1 MSSAE
6 DIIKYVIPKYDG
18 VTVIECKEVP
28 LKSIVRKKND
38 GRASD
43 FDHDKVMQIEHA
55 IANGQW
61 APMGHEPPMVTDN
74 GDGTYTLKT
83 GNHRYMGH
91 KGAGQ
96 TKMWVAVVVF
106 ESKRVEAKVRN
117 LENAQETQI
126 FVKNYRSAEDII
138 KSAAEILSLDEDERE
153 EETTEKDIKNVLKE
167 LLADKHSEYEYIF
180 TELKMN
186 HGIRNSVTALTDD
199 DVDEYIN
206 NNRNNNSVAVT
217 QLFRTKEGAK
227 ADERAFF
234 NVLRE
239 KVEHGS
245 DAPVTVY
252 GYFTRMTAED
262 VIYGRT
268 TRKDAFENNKEKFL
282 KMMETVTASN
292 FTNPDFEFL
301 PQLDGVEVNVD

>member
-1 MSSAE
+1 MSY
-6 DIIKYVIPKYDG
+6 IVPNYDG
-18 VTVIECKEVP
+18 VDVVECKYVP
-28 LKSIVRKKND
+28 LKDIKRKKND

-43 FDHDKVMQIEHA
+43 FDHDKVMQIERA
-55 IANGQW
+55 IENDQW
-61 APMGHEPPMVTDN
+61 MPMGHEPPMVIDN

-91 KGAGQ
+91 KGAGL
-96 TKMWVAVVVF
+96 TEMWVAVVLF
-106 ESKRVEAKVRN
+106 ESKRVEVKVRN

-126 FVKNYRSAEDII
+126 FVKNYRSADDII
-138 KSAAEILSLDEDERE
+138 KSAADMLFLDEDERE
-153 EETTEKDIKNVLKE
+153 EDTTEKDIKNVLKE
-167 LLADKHSEYEYIF
+167 LLAHKHPEYEYIF
-180 TELKMN
+180 TELKNN
-186 HGIRNSVTALTDD
+186 HGIRNSVTALTDN
-199 DVDEYIN
+199 DVDEYIDN
-206 NNRNNNSVAVT
+206 NHNDNSVAVT
-217 QLFRTKEGAK
+217 QLFRTKDAAK

-239 KVEHGS
+239 KVEHGP

-268 TRKDAFENNKEKFL
+268 TRKNNFEKNKAKFL
-282 KMMETVTASN
+282 KMMETVTAPN
-292 FTNPDFEFL
+292 FTKPDFKFL